1 MQKNYLVYRQMELVL
16 SIKKKLDD
24 LQSLQKFLDDEIR
37 DNEVLGKQV
46 LDLTKQFSTPR
57 EQDKYNLFV
66 QDVDRIINLLLSLS
80 GRLARVEN
88 TIQMLPVDAD
98 KQEMV
103 SVVDVRGILK
113 IAQCPCAF
121 ETCRLVV
128 GFEKICSDWPR
139 KLSWQLVIISRLSLG
154 NCL

>member
-1 MQKNYLVYRQMELVL
+1 MELVL

-66 QDVDRIINLLLSLS
+66 QDVDRIINLLLLSLS

-103 SVVDVRGILK
+103 SVVRVRG
-113 IAQCPCAF
+113 
-121 ETCRLVV
+121 
-128 GFEKICSDWPR
+128 
-139 KLSWQLVIISRLSLG
+139 KLLSVRARSRFAD
-154 NCL
+154 

>member
-1 MQKNYLVYRQMELVL
+1 MELVL

-103 SVVDVRGILK
+103 SVVRVRG
-113 IAQCPCAF
+113 
-121 ETCRLVV
+121 
-128 GFEKICSDWPR
+128 
-139 KLSWQLVIISRLSLG
+139 KLLSVRARSRFAD
-154 NCL
+154 

>member
-1 MQKNYLVYRQMELVL
+1 MELVL

-103 SVVDVRGILK
+103 SVVRVRG
-113 IAQCPCAF
+113 
-121 ETCRLVV
+121 
-128 GFEKICSDWPR
+128 
-139 KLSWQLVIISRLSLG
+139 KLLSVRARSRLAD
-154 NCL
+154 